1 MKRKAFRRHIFISCL
16 NGLINGPFTKDFNTR
31 ISCFC
36 QEMLQ
41 KICVIG
47 GVMMVDGHND
57 ELYKKIQ
64 SEEINIQKMKHRKLS
79 LGIGTERK
87 KTMQY
92 VSGVLILVIDAEAVP
107 QGLGT
112 ASKTE
117 ENGSTL

>member
-1 MKRKAFRRHIFISCL
+1 
-16 NGLINGPFTKDFNTR
+16 
-31 ISCFC
+31 
-36 QEMLQ
+36 MLQ

-47 GVMMVDGHND
+47 GIMMVDGHND